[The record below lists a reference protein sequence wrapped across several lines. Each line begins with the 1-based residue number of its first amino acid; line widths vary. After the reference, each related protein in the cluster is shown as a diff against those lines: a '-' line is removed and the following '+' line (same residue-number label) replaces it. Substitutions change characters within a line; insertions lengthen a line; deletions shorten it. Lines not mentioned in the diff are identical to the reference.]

1 MRLRGVIVAVSAI
14 AFAAPA
20 AAEGAAVTNP
30 QIAGLQVALR
40 AHGLYKG
47 EVDGKLGAETRGSVK
62 LAQQRHGLPADSYP
76 TAELVARLRR
86 IR

>member
-1 MRLRGVIVAVSAI
+1 MAQR
-14 AFAAPA
+14 
-20 AAEGAAVTNP
+20 
-30 QIAGLQVALR
+30 
-40 AHGLYKG
+40 GLYKG